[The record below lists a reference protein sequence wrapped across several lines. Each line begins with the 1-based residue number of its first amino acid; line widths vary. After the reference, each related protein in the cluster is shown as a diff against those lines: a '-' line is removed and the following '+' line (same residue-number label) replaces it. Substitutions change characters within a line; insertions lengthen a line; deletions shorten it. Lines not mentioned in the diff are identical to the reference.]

1 MELCALT
8 KEVAVA
14 ANLCFD
20 QEVHLFLREWVN
32 GHQQNTLLQFQQPFD
47 EYIINDALRDFFL
60 NTRHPIQQLLKN
72 RFIASHLGRRSKLV
86 YFDPL
91 SGDPLLAATEQRIYN
106 LARRMDSESMHVPFR
121 AIHPNKQ
128 TEAGDTADI
137 STYPIGSALCY
148 NSGNHFMSRPANG
161 NVFNENSKR
170 CTAKSED
177 RLHILFKR
185 GFLEDRLQD
194 IKILAAT
201 MQNECVNVPQF
212 FVIYSRHSQQ
222 EGHFGSSL
230 VIMDPA
236 NPDFP
241 MRVLVCDTL
250 LKDLPQHPR
259 WWNYFIEE
267 YSNVFGPGITEIIED
282 LSHPLQKVNVKG
294 DHPYNHDWDCPYYAA
309 SMAEALADL
318 VKTDPGML
326 LNGSLETIHNAM
338 KNLMPDYYKKDH
350 ELKDRQEIRK
360 ANRSRRWLSGRE
372 VIKDLVI
379 EINRKSSYE
388 L

>member
-1 MELCALT
+1 MELCAFT
-8 KEVAVA
+8 KETAVE

-20 QEVHLFLREWVN
+20 QKVHLFLREWVN
-32 GHQQNTLLQFQQPFD
+32 GHQENIVLQFEQPLE
-47 EYIINDALRDFFL
+47 EYIANDALRDFFL
-60 NTRHPIQQLLKN
+60 NTKHPIQQLLKN
-72 RFIASHLGRRSKLV
+72 RFIACHLGRRSKFV

-128 TEAGDTADI
+128 TEAGDTAHI
-137 STYPIGSALCY
+137 GTYPAGSALCY

-170 CTAKSED
+170 CIAKSEG
-177 RLHILFKR
+177 RLHVLFKR

-194 IKILAAT
+194 IKILAAA
-201 MQNECVNVPQF
+201 MQNECESAPQF

-222 EGHFGSSL
+222 EGHFGTSL

-241 MRVLVCDTL
+241 TRVLVCDTL

-259 WWNYFIEE
+259 WWNFFVEE
-267 YSNVFGPGITEIIED
+267 YSNVFGPGIIEIIED
-282 LSHPLQKVNVKG
+282 LSHPLQKVNIKG
-294 DHPYNHDWDCPYYAA
+294 DYPYNHDWDCPYYAA
-309 SMAEALADL
+309 SMADALADM
-318 VKTDPGML
+318 VKADPDML
-326 LNGSLETIHNAM
+326 LNGSCETIHNMM
-338 KNLMPDYYKKDH
+338 KDLMPDYYKKCY
-350 ELKDRQEIRK
+350 ELKDRQEIRR
-360 ANRSRRWLSGRE
+360 ANRLRRWLSGRE
-372 VIKDLVI
+372 VIKDLVV

-388 L
+388 F